1 MAFPPDT
8 CMLILLLLEQRSHI
22 SRSFCDIVSAY
33 DHCFNTGW
41 LLHCNGTFQVDLAI
55 AALIEVGFWGIL
67 MWSFLN
73 FLNAGLMT
81 WSLSSAQAVKTPVSF
96 LSQDR
101 RQLCMWFRDDS
112 LLVKGMSQ
120 DFPAFFFLCWD
131 MFYHVFNIFHFY
143 ICITSLL
150 ARALNPWAFDAQ
162 IGLRTMFKKRERP
175 KAFESS
181 ASYVV
186 LCSLRQLHV
195 YLAGYK
201 HEYIVNIIL

>member
-1 MAFPPDT
+1 M
-8 CMLILLLLEQRSHI
+8 
-22 SRSFCDIVSAY
+22 
-33 DHCFNTGW
+33 
-41 LLHCNGTFQVDLAI
+41 
-55 AALIEVGFWGIL
+55 GFWGIL

-73 FLNAGLMT
+73 VGLMT

-112 LLVKGMSQ
+112 LLVKGMSACPKI
-120 DFPAFFFLCWD
+120 FLHFSFFVETCFH
-131 MFYHVFNIFHFY
+131 FFHFY
-143 ICITSLL
+143 TCITSLL

-162 IGLRTMFKKRERP
+162 IELRTMFKKRERP

-186 LCSLRQLHV
+186 LCSLRQLHGYFV
-195 YLAGYK
+195 GYK
-201 HEYIVNIIL
+201 HEYIVKIIL